1 MVQRPLVALSLVATV
16 LQAAASDAADPA
28 GHGPRCT
35 LSEVVVVDQRRV
47 EGCTAQ
53 YCTTGTIRGSHGLRG
68 TIDADFD
75 SFAAGPATTPEPA
88 RTISFS
94 SVSTITTAHGTLKA
108 RETGISAVGAL
119 DPARRFFAGYGE
131 FIGGTGRY
139 AGATGWLMFAGRNAD
154 GVNVTDTML
163 VQVCLPRH

>member
-1 MVQRPLVALSLVATV
+1 MTHRPLVALSLLALVC
-16 LQAAASDAADPA
+16 QAAAFGADDSA
-28 GHGPRCT
+28 TGARCT
-35 LSEVVVVDQRRV
+35 LSEVEVVDQRRI

-94 SVSTITTAHGTLKA
+94 SVSTITTARGTLQA

-119 DPARRFFAGYGE
+119 EPARRFFAGYGE
-131 FIGGTGRY
+131 FIGGTGAY
-139 AGATGWLMFAGRNAD
+139 AGATGWLMFAGRNTD

-163 VQVCLPRH
+163 VKLCLPRR